1 MPAIESETFKERI
14 LIVDDDETVRGYLE
28 TLFSRRGYEIR
39 TAKSGKEAINILSE
53 EYFPVVIADLNMP
66 DLRGIQVLD
75 YIQQQEM
82 MTAVLIITAYGSLDS
97 VIEALRHGAYD
108 YLTKPFASQIL
119 IHRVARAMEKIRMEK
134 AARALSSQIVYAAEE
149 ERLRISRDLHDEI
162 GQSLA
167 IMKLTLMAIK
177 NKILNN
183 PAEDILPEIEGLA
196 EHVETTMNEVSR
208 ISKDLSPSYVAEVG
222 FSQALRL
229 YIETFTKK
237 TGIQVDSC
245 LREIPQF
252 HNPQQEIHLYRI
264 AQEALTNI
272 AKHSGATSV
281 GIRLRNTE
289 GDLYFSIS
297 DNGRGFDLSKE
308 GRVGGMGLIGI
319 RERVT
324 ILGGKVWIES
334 ESGSGTTIRMEIPYE
349 LPQAASVAK

>member
-39 TAKSGKEAINILSE
+39 TAGSGKEAIHILSE

-134 AARALSSQIVYAAEE
+134 AARALSSQIVYATEE

-237 TGIQVDSC
+237 TGIHVDSC
-245 LREIPQF
+245 VREIPQF
-252 HNPQQEIHLYRI
+252 HNSQQEIHLYRI

-281 GIRLRNTE
+281 GIRLRNT
-289 GDLYFSIS
+289 GSDLYFSIS

-349 LPQAASVAK
+349 LPQAAGVAK

>member
-1 MPAIESETFKERI
+1 MPAIENETFKERI

-28 TLFSRRGYEIR
+28 TLFSRRDYEIR
-39 TAKSGKEAINILSE
+39 TAGSGKEAIQILSE

-134 AARALSSQIVYAAEE
+134 AARALSSQIVYATEE

-237 TGIQVDSC
+237 TGIHVDSC

-252 HNPQQEIHLYRI
+252 HNSQQEIHLYRI

-281 GIRLRNTE
+281 EIRLRNTE

-297 DNGRGFDLSKE
+297 DNGRGFDLLKE

-349 LPQAASVAK
+349 LPQAAGIAK

>member
-1 MPAIESETFKERI
+1 MPAIENEIFKERI

-28 TLFSRRGYEIR
+28 TLFSRRDYEIR
-39 TAKSGKEAINILSE
+39 TAGSGKEAIHILSE

-349 LPQAASVAK
+349 LPQAAGVAK

>member
-28 TLFSRRGYEIR
+28 TLFSRRDYEIR
-39 TAKSGKEAINILSE
+39 TAGSGKEAIHILSE

-134 AARALSSQIVYAAEE
+134 AARALSSQIVYATEE

-237 TGIQVDSC
+237 TGIHVDSC

-252 HNPQQEIHLYRI
+252 HNSQQEIHLYRI

-349 LPQAASVAK
+349 LPQAAGVAK

>member
-1 MPAIESETFKERI
+1 MHAIESETFKERI

-28 TLFSRRGYEIR
+28 TLFSRRDYEIR
-39 TAKSGKEAINILSE
+39 TAGSGKEAIHILSE

-134 AARALSSQIVYAAEE
+134 AARALSSQIVYATEE

-252 HNPQQEIHLYRI
+252 HNSQQEIHLYRI

-349 LPQAASVAK
+349 LPQAAGVAK

>member
-1 MPAIESETFKERI
+1 
-14 LIVDDDETVRGYLE
+14 
-28 TLFSRRGYEIR
+28 
-39 TAKSGKEAINILSE
+39 
-53 EYFPVVIADLNMP
+53 
-66 DLRGIQVLD
+66 
-75 YIQQQEM
+75 
-82 MTAVLIITAYGSLDS
+82 
-97 VIEALRHGAYD
+97 
-108 YLTKPFASQIL
+108 
-119 IHRVARAMEKIRMEK
+119 MEK
-134 AARALSSQIVYAAEE
+134 AARALSSQIVYATEE

-237 TGIQVDSC
+237 TGIHVDSC

-252 HNPQQEIHLYRI
+252 HNSQQEIHLYRI

-281 GIRLRNTE
+281 EIRLRNTE

-297 DNGRGFDLSKE
+297 DNGRGFDLLKE
-308 GRVGGMGLIGI
+308 GRVGGLGLIVI

-349 LPQAASVAK
+349 LPQAAGIAK

>member
-1 MPAIESETFKERI
+1 MHAIESETFKERI

-28 TLFSRRGYEIR
+28 TLFSRRDYEIR
-39 TAKSGKEAINILSE
+39 TAGSGKEAIHILSE

-349 LPQAASVAK
+349 LPQAAGVAK